1 MCTGFTEFGM
11 SGSVAMD
18 ALAMTYES
26 DDEKV
31 PEDAQVVYF
40 PEEEKADE
48 AAAEDAQEK
57 QQVAKAMD
65 VAYPKS
71 TGSPYSE
78 NLQKAKPKA
87 YPIKGP
93 PPAKRSPPTE
103 TTTPPPTNK
112 AKTAGD
118 KTGPIIPPAWPQPVR
133 PRIAPGPVPPPLS
146 PPPPPPV
153 PPPLPPPPSPAPVT
167 PPKPSQRRRQSE
179 PQEPDGPPPASASS
193 EPASEDPDEA
203 NSLTHGEPRSA
214 FGGGGWY
221 TKMAIIISLWER
233 GEWDKINEKFRQP
246 LGFICSCQLCASAMQ
261 ASLALC
267 SNLKPQPFPVTHRP
281 HYTYTD
287 TYLYIY
293 IHIYTYI

>member
-1 MCTGFTEFGM
+1 
-11 SGSVAMD
+11 MD

-103 TTTPPPTNK
+103 TTTPPRQTKPRLQETRL
-112 AKTAGD
+112 
-118 KTGPIIPPAWPQPVR
+118 GP
-133 PRIAPGPVPPPLS
+133 
-146 PPPPPPV
+146 
-153 PPPLPPPPSPAPVT
+153 
-167 PPKPSQRRRQSE
+167 
-179 PQEPDGPPPASASS
+179 
-193 EPASEDPDEA
+193 
-203 NSLTHGEPRSA
+203 
-214 FGGGGWY
+214 
-221 TKMAIIISLWER
+221 
-233 GEWDKINEKFRQP
+233 
-246 LGFICSCQLCASAMQ
+246 
-261 ASLALC
+261 
-267 SNLKPQPFPVTHRP
+267 
-281 HYTYTD
+281 
-287 TYLYIY
+287 
-293 IHIYTYI
+293 

>member
-93 PPAKRSPPTE
+93 PR
-103 TTTPPPTNK
+103 
-112 AKTAGD
+112 GL
-118 KTGPIIPPAWPQPVR
+118 R
-133 PRIAPGPVPPPLS
+133 R
-146 PPPPPPV
+146 
-153 PPPLPPPPSPAPVT
+153 
-167 PPKPSQRRRQSE
+167 QRRRRHPRQRK
-179 PQEPDGPPPASASS
+179 PRLQETGLGP
-193 EPASEDPDEA
+193 
-203 NSLTHGEPRSA
+203 
-214 FGGGGWY
+214 
-221 TKMAIIISLWER
+221 
-233 GEWDKINEKFRQP
+233 
-246 LGFICSCQLCASAMQ
+246 
-261 ASLALC
+261 
-267 SNLKPQPFPVTHRP
+267 
-281 HYTYTD
+281 
-287 TYLYIY
+287 
-293 IHIYTYI
+293 